1 LFLADRPLGSIGAKV
16 ALASRRRLINK
27 AVERA
32 LNALHKLRNAFV
44 DSAESAS
51 LADPARSAR
60 LAEV

>member
-1 LFLADRPLGSIGAKV
+1 LGSIGAKV

-32 LNALHKLRNAFV
+32 LNALHKLRNAFA
-44 DSAESAS
+44 DSAESTS